1 MKFLVD
7 MNLAPSWTDLLRQAG
22 FSAIHWSSIGPLD
35 ATDVQIMAHAKDI
48 DAIVL
53 TYDLD
58 FGAILAASGGSK
70 PSVVQI
76 RAANVSPKIIGSS
89 VIAALF
95 QMESELKSG
104 ALLTIETNRTRLR
117 ILPLRLN

>member
-1 MKFLVD
+1 
-7 MNLAPSWTDLLRQAG
+7 
-22 FSAIHWSSIGPLD
+22 
-35 ATDVQIMAHAKDI
+35 MAHAKDI

-76 RAANVSPKIIGSS
+76 RAANLSPKIIGSS